1 MADWASVG
9 HGMRR
14 RSGKPMNHH
23 EAAGESMT
31 RKHYT
36 SDEVH
41 EMAQNA
47 GSARIP
53 MGMDA
58 SDTSAPCGMCGS
70 SPCVCSSGQTDEL
83 NAGEFAGT
91 LMPRHNTQAMD
102 PSNPGSKQN
111 RVNIERIGAT
121 YRVEASTMGLM
132 DPTLGPTQQHG
143 RIVPSVMGRNTP
155 NFYSGEQDSY
165 I

>member
-1 MADWASVG
+1 MASWASIG

-14 RSGKPMNHH
+14 RSGLPSSHH
-23 EAAGESMT
+23 ESAGENMN
-31 RKHYT
+31 RQHHT

-53 MGMDA
+53 MGDDA
-58 SDTSAPCGMCGS
+58 YGN
-70 SPCVCSSGQTDEL
+70 QTDEL
-83 NAGEFAGT
+83 NTGEFAG
-91 LMPRHNTQAMD
+91 MMVPRQNVQAGD

-121 YRVEASTMGLM
+121 YRIEASTMGLM
-132 DPTLGPTQQHG
+132 DPTLGPTQQGG
-143 RIVPSVMGRNTP
+143 RIVPSVMGRNAP

-165 I
+165 L